1 MKKHLLIALVLG
13 LSTTICHS
21 QVKISVQGGTGL
33 TGITQNE
40 NYNANFGYRFG
51 VGVEFPI
58 DKTWSMQTGLQLLN
72 RSYSIDEA
80 VTALGITETGKQI
93 YMGLGIDSK
102 INGIYLQVPIKV
114 AAYLPLNNNCGL
126 QFSGGPYIALGIGG
140 KSKLN
145 WVLATNER
153 YDDDDFIT
161 PSEGNGATLV
171 NGEATHKTFDKNEG
185 LKCLD
190 IGLSLGVDF
199 KYKCLFAG
207 IGAEYSLLPI
217 DKEFPKDL
225 FKYSF
230 QEDQTL
236 VSPHNIGIEFHVG
249 FCFIAGKR

>member
-126 QFSGGPYIALGIGG
+126 QFSGGPYIALGIG
-140 KSKLN
+140 
-145 WVLATNER
+145 
-153 YDDDDFIT
+153 IT
-161 PSEGNGATLV
+161 PREGNGATLV

-207 IGAEYSLLPI
+207 IGAEYGLLPI

-249 FCFIAGKR
+249 FCFNAGKR

>member
-33 TGITQNE
+33 TGITKNE

-58 DKTWSMQTGLQLLN
+58 DKTWSMQTGLQFLN
-72 RSYSIDEA
+72 RSYSVDEA
-80 VTALGITETGKQI
+80 VTALGITEAGKQI

-145 WVLATNER
+145 WVLATSER
-153 YDDDDFIT
+153 LDGDDFIT

-171 NGEATHKTFDKNEG
+171 NGEATHKTFEKNDG
-185 LKCLD
+185 LKRLD

-199 KYKCLFAG
+199 KYKSLFAG
-207 IGAEYSLLPI
+207 IGAEYGFLPI

-225 FKYSF
+225 FKYSI

-249 FCFIAGKR
+249 FCFSVGKR

>member
-1 MKKHLLIALVLG
+1 M
-13 LSTTICHS
+13 
-21 QVKISVQGGTGL
+21 
-33 TGITQNE
+33 
-40 NYNANFGYRFG
+40 
-51 VGVEFPI
+51 
-58 DKTWSMQTGLQLLN
+58 
-72 RSYSIDEA
+72 
-80 VTALGITETGKQI
+80 
-93 YMGLGIDSK
+93 
-102 INGIYLQVPIKV
+102 
-114 AAYLPLNNNCGL
+114 
-126 QFSGGPYIALGIGG
+126 
-140 KSKLN
+140 N

-153 YDDDDFIT
+153 LDDDDFIM

-207 IGAEYSLLPI
+207 IGAEYGLLPI

-249 FCFIAGKR
+249 FCFNAGKR

>member
-145 WVLATNER
+145 SSLHAMTPWDANYQ
-153 YDDDDFIT
+153 YD
-161 PSEGNGATLV
+161 SRV
-171 NGEATHKTFDKNEG
+171 
-185 LKCLD
+185 
-190 IGLSLGVDF
+190 IGVT
-199 KYKCLFAG
+199 FAG
-207 IGAEYSLLPI
+207 RNMEDTADDIVHIVMNSHWEGHQVCLP
-217 DKEFPKDL
+217 DL
-225 FKYSF
+225 PNGQDWYIAVNTFNGPDSDCVEEV
-230 QEDQTL
+230 EDMQCVRSGILWIQPRSVVIL
-236 VSPHNIGIEFHVG
+236 V
-249 FCFIAGKR
+249 AQ

>member
-1 MKKHLLIALVLG
+1 
-13 LSTTICHS
+13 
-21 QVKISVQGGTGL
+21 
-33 TGITQNE
+33 
-40 NYNANFGYRFG
+40 
-51 VGVEFPI
+51 
-58 DKTWSMQTGLQLLN
+58 
-72 RSYSIDEA
+72 
-80 VTALGITETGKQI
+80 
-93 YMGLGIDSK
+93 MGLGIDSK

-114 AAYLPLNNNCGL
+114 AVYLPLNNNCGL

-153 YDDDDFIT
+153 LDDDDFIM

-207 IGAEYSLLPI
+207 IGAEYGLLPI

-236 VSPHNIGIEFHVG
+236 ASPHNIGIEFHVG
-249 FCFIAGKR
+249 FCFNAGKR

>member
-33 TGITQNE
+33 TGITKNE

-58 DKTWSMQTGLQLLN
+58 DKTWSMQTGLQFLN
-72 RSYSIDEA
+72 RSYSVDKGI
-80 VTALGITETGKQI
+80 TALGTNEEGKQI
-93 YMGLGIDSK
+93 YMALGIDSK

-126 QFSGGPYIALGIGG
+126 QFSGGPYIAYGIGG
-140 KSKLN
+140 KSKVN
-145 WVLATNER
+145 WVLATKER
-153 YDDDDFIT
+153 LDDDDFIT

-171 NGEATHKTFDKNEG
+171 NGEATHKTFEKNDG
-185 LKCLD
+185 LKRLD

-199 KYKCLFAG
+199 KYKSFFAG
-207 IGAEYSLLPI
+207 IGAEYGFLPI

-225 FKYSF
+225 FKYSI
-230 QEDQTL
+230 QENQTL

-249 FCFIAGKR
+249 FCFSVGKR

>member
-171 NGEATHKTFDKNEG
+171 MVKQRIRHSIKTK
-185 LKCLD
+185 
-190 IGLSLGVDF
+190 V
-199 KYKCLFAG
+199 
-207 IGAEYSLLPI
+207 
-217 DKEFPKDL
+217 
-225 FKYSF
+225 
-230 QEDQTL
+230 
-236 VSPHNIGIEFHVG
+236 
-249 FCFIAGKR
+249 